1 MPPDVLIRGGWV
13 ADGTGSPPFLGDVA
27 IEDGRIVD
35 VGRLAPEDTAARV
48 IDARRPKLGVDME
61 PVSPDQKPAGQSGWA
76 LPGAT
81 MGLGALLVL
90 ANELAE

>member
-1 MPPDVLIRGGWV
+1 
-13 ADGTGSPPFLGDVA
+13 
-27 IEDGRIVD
+27 
-35 VGRLAPEDTAARV
+35 
-48 IDARRPKLGVDME
+48 ME
-61 PVSPDQKPAGQSGWA
+61 PVSPDQKPIKQSGWA